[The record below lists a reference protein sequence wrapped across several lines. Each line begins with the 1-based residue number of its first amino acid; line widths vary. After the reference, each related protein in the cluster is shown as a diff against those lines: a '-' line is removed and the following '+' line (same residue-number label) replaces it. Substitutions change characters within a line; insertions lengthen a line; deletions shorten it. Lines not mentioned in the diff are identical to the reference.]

1 MNPFEIKID
10 GKSYEYIDSK
20 VVNSKNYVLYADKD
34 NLYISEYIIKDNQII
49 LYVVDDSILPM
60 LKEVF
65 NIDWFS
71 IYNG

>member
-49 LYVVDDSILPM
+49 LSAVDDNILPM